1 MQTLQRRVTDIHCC
15 RPCSTLAA
23 CTSLNVCLAPLN
35 FLCLCSLSSSLIHYS
50 SASLFFRSLPSQ
62 LFSVLTPGLLAG
74 SPLVLVS
81 VSLGDTLLLLG
92 VRVFFSSGDFTP
104 NVCMRGFSS
113 PCAGVVGLSPPTLFN
128 FQTKKVGSS
137 ARKPWRKQHGTNA
150 FIYLYGVAL
159 NWPWEY
165 QMPSPPRFGF

>member
-1 MQTLQRRVTDIHCC
+1 MDLRRSDRIC
-15 RPCSTLAA
+15 
-23 CTSLNVCLAPLN
+23 
-35 FLCLCSLSSSLIHYS
+35 
-50 SASLFFRSLPSQ
+50 
-62 LFSVLTPGLLAG
+62 PGI
-74 SPLVLVS
+74 V
-81 VSLGDTLLLLG
+81 
-92 VRVFFSSGDFTP
+92 VFFSSGEFKP

-159 NWPWEY
+159 NWPREY